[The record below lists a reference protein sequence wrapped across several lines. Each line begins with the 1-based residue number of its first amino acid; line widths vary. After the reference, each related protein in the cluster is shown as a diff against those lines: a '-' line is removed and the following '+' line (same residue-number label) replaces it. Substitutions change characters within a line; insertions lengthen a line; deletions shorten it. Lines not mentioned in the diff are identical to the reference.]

1 MERLLNKLER
11 RLGKYS
17 FDNLTLVLVTAQAA
31 ALVLSLAKPGFAQ
44 MLVLDPAYVRA
55 GQYWRLVSY
64 LFVPTSFSPIW
75 ALFGLYW
82 LYIIGTALEG
92 QWGAFK
98 YQLYWFF
105 GAGIT
110 ALGAMLLNV
119 PTSNTYLLMSLF
131 LAFATLWPRYEI
143 RLFFVISVQVRW
155 LALLDALLIC
165 MAIGGADGWA
175 KLMPVL
181 AVANYLLFFGGSL
194 LDLLRGRVRQ
204 AARTGE
210 RRAFAE
216 QESPATAVRSCATC
230 GITSLTDPE
239 MDFRVCSC
247 AKHDGKPTQF
257 CLPHARNH

>member
-1 MERLLNKLER
+1 MERILNRLER
-11 RLGKYS
+11 RFGRYS

-64 LFVPTSFSPIW
+64 LFVPPSFTPIW
-75 ALFGLYW
+75 ALFALYW
-82 LYIIGTALEG
+82 LYTMGTALEA

-105 GAGIT
+105 GTGLT
-110 ALGAMLLNV
+110 ALGAFLLDV

-143 RLFFVISVQVRW
+143 RLFFIISVQVRW
-155 LALLDALLIC
+155 LALLDALLII
-165 MAIGGADGWA
+165 MAIGSADGWG

-181 AVANYLLFFGGSL
+181 AVGNYLLFFGSSL
-194 LDLLRGRVRQ
+194 IDLLRGRVRE
-204 AARTGE
+204 AARVGE
-210 RRAFAE
+210 RRSFAK
-216 QESPATAVRSCATC
+216 ESSIASAVRRCAIC
-230 GITSLTDPE
+230 GITSLSDPD

-247 AKHDGKPTQF
+247 AKHDGKPTEL
-257 CLPHARNH
+257 CLQHARNH